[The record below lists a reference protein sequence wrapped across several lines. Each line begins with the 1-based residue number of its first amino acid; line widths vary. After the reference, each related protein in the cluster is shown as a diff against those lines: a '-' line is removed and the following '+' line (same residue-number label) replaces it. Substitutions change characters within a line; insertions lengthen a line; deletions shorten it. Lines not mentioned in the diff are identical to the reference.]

1 MSWSSPY
8 FTHGEMAC
16 KCGKCDA
23 VEMMDPGFMEK
34 LTALRGD
41 WGQPMIINSA
51 YRCSLHPVEQR
62 KEKPGAHAQGRAA
75 DIAISGEDAY
85 KFLCVALGHGFTGIG
100 VAQKGNH
107 SSRFIHID
115 DLDETEA
122 YRPTVWS
129 Y

>member
-1 MSWSSPY
+1 MAWESPY
-8 FTHGEMAC
+8 FTQEEMAC

-23 VEMMDPGFMEK
+23 VESMDAGFMDK
-34 LTALRGD
+34 LTALRDD
-41 WGQPMIINSA
+41 WRQPMVITSG
-51 YRCSLHPVEQR
+51 YRCSLHPIEQR
-62 KEKPGAHAQGRAA
+62 KEKPGAHGRGRAA

-107 SSRFIHID
+107 SSRFIHLD
-115 DLDETEA
+115 DLTDAEA
-122 YRPTVWS
+122 YRPTIWS